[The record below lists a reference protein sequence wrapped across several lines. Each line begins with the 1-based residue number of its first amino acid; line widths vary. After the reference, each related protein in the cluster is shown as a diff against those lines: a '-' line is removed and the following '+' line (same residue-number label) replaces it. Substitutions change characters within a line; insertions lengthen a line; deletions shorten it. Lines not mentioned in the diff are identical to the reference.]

1 MLNYWFGWPLVPRL
15 PTRGGIL
22 GKKRPLVRARRQQRG
37 NDPST
42 QPAQSSQPPTIT
54 TTTTAKLLVPPILP
68 VEWDIDPITRERLS
82 SNDEEAITIKGN
94 IFHLPTL
101 LNYFHKTTSLNDPV
115 SCTLLTEDEVQ
126 GINRHASSLGLETR
140 LSALD
145 DEDSISIRLRQ
156 RSQSAEVATLES
168 LIGETV
174 CEMLILV
181 EENSEKSPWVALFT
195 LSDEYETP
203 EFRLALLQ
211 QQYNET
217 FQILKLVSLE
227 RAYMTLKANENYLR
241 GPLRKLNRDCPK
253 RLLSSSLSF
262 LQSLWSETDQEKLQ
276 KLRFP
281 SHDTS
286 SSSS

>member
-1 MLNYWFGWPLVPRL
+1 
-15 PTRGGIL
+15 
-22 GKKRPLVRARRQQRG
+22 
-37 NDPST
+37 
-42 QPAQSSQPPTIT
+42 
-54 TTTTAKLLVPPILP
+54 

-82 SNDEEAITIKGN
+82 SHDEEAIKLKGK

-101 LNYFHKTTSLNDPV
+101 LYYFHSTTTMKDPV
-115 SCTLLTEDEVQ
+115 SCTVLTEAEVLS
-126 GINRHASSLGLETR
+126 INAHASSLGLETR

-145 DEDSISIRLRQ
+145 DEDSISKRQRQ

-174 CEMLILV
+174 SEMLILV
-181 EENSEKSPWVALFT
+181 EENSEMSPWAALFT
-195 LSDEYETP
+195 LSDEYDTP

-211 QQYNET
+211 QQYNES

-227 RAYMTLKANENYLR
+227 HAYMTMKANELYLR
-241 GPLRKLNRDCPK
+241 GPPKKPNRDCPK

-262 LQSLWSETDQEKLQ
+262 LQSLWSETDQENLQ

-281 SHDTS
+281 
-286 SSSS
+286 